1 MENST
6 PSRDTARAMS
16 EANVELAYRAIDAIN
31 RRHLG
36 AFLPLMDEDV
46 EAVSRIVSV
55 EGGLHGH
62 DGIRRWWEN
71 WFDVF
76 PDYQIEVV
84 DVRDLGD
91 LIVAALRAL
100 GHGAGS
106 DLPFEDTIWLASRWR
121 RGKCVWWRIFNT
133 ADEALEAAGLRE

>member
-1 MENST
+1 MHSETNGGE
-6 PSRDTARAMS
+6 RANGPPPQ
-16 EANVELAYRAIDAIN
+16 EPAHPAGGIAVRHPPTRELEVALRGKLVQRYCVGDVGGER
-31 RRHLG
+31 G
-36 AFLPLMDEDV
+36 AF
-46 EAVSRIVSV
+46 
-55 EGGLHGH
+55 
-62 DGIRRWWEN
+62 
-71 WFDVF
+71 
-76 PDYQIEVV
+76 EVV